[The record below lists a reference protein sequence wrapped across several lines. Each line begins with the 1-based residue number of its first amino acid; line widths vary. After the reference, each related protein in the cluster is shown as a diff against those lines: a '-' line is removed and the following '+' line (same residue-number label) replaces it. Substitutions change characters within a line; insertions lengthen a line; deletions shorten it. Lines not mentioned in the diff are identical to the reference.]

1 MAGPFAA
8 MERFFERLFERP
20 AARLLAPRLE
30 AVHLQRHLERTME
43 SGSHR
48 LGSRTHVP
56 SRYRVLLHT
65 ADLVA
70 LSGRD
75 ALPAELAEGL
85 RDYARRRG
93 YVLPA
98 RPIVKL
104 EASPRVEAGQVLVMT
119 DREGPLAGAD
129 QPATVAPAAEATEQ
143 PADDRPPPD
152 APVDGRP
159 AGPETSVYRATT
171 PDVPRARICVRTQRG
186 DVERVPVRGGTLR
199 IGRARDNDIVLGDP
213 RVSRHHA
220 QVTVR
225 LGTLIYTDLAS
236 TNGSYLHGNRVH
248 EIALGP
254 DDVIQLG
261 SSSLTIEPAAD

>member
-43 SGSHR
+43 SGAHR
-48 LGSRTHVP
+48 QGSRTHVP

-70 LSGRD
+70 LSGRE

-104 EASPRVEAGQVLVMT
+104 EASPRVEAGQLLVLT
-119 DREGPLAGAD
+119 DPEGPLAAAG
-129 QPATVAPAAEATEQ
+129 QPNGPPAPDSIGP
-143 PADDRPPPD
+143 PADALTADELE
-152 APVDGRP
+152 GSRP
-159 AGPETSVYRATT
+159 AGPDTSVYRATT
-171 PDVPRARICVRTQRG
+171 PDVPRARICVRTAVG
-186 DVERVPVRGGTLR
+186 GTERVAVRGGTLR
-199 IGRARDNDIVLGDP
+199 IGRARDNDIVLDDA

-236 TNGSYLHGNRVH
+236 TNGSYLQGNRVH

>member
-20 AARLLAPRLE
+20 AARLLAPRIE
-30 AVHLQRHLERTME
+30 AVHVQRHLERAME
-43 SGSHR
+43 SGR
-48 LGSRTHVP
+48 QRDGSRTRVP
-56 SRYRVLLHT
+56 SHYRVLLNT
-65 ADLVA
+65 SDLVA
-70 LSGRD
+70 LAGRE

-93 YVLPA
+93 YLLPS

-104 EASPRVEAGQVLVMT
+104 EASPRMDAGQILVFNDPDGPRA
-119 DREGPLAGAD
+119 DR
-129 QPATVAPAAEATEQ
+129 QPAQLASATVEPSAETGAAADGAATGAAQ
-143 PADDRPPPD
+143 GGPD
-152 APVDGRP
+152 
-159 AGPETSVYRATT
+159 TSVFRATA
-171 PDVPRARICVRTQRG
+171 PDLPRAQIAIRLPTG
-186 DVERVPVRGGTLR
+186 SVERVRVRGGSLR
-199 IGRARDNDIVLGDP
+199 VGRAVDNDIVLDDA

-220 QVTVR
+220 QISVR

-261 SSSLTIEPAAD
+261 GSSLTIEPAAN